1 MQRSVVPLA
10 TPSKFTHN
18 DDYLVLEDES
28 GRVKL
33 TGGAISVST
42 YVTGTYRYPLFVPA
56 LINREHFIET
66 IQGF

>member
-1 MQRSVVPLA
+1 MQRSVIPLA

-33 TGGAISVST
+33 TGGAISVSM
-42 YVTGTYRYPLFVPA
+42 YVTGTCGYSLFVPVC
-56 LINREHFIET
+56 L
-66 IQGF
+66 GL